1 MFALLSRYS
10 IHRAITGMK
19 DMQKSGKRGRF
30 ERLML
35 PHLKAA
41 HRMARAFMENECDV
55 EDAVQEA
62 YLRALRSF
70 DGFKG
75 ENGRPWILAIVRN
88 TCSTALERASRQAPA
103 ALEKIHNSTVFDP
116 EHCLLKQADIDS
128 LRACIEQL
136 PVRYREVIILREFEE
151 LSYREISGATSVPIG
166 TVMSR
171 LARARTL
178 LLRCLMARGAT
189 GCVCGIPADARARRT
204 PRPQ

>member
-1 MFALLSRYS
+1 
-10 IHRAITGMK
+10 MK
-19 DMQKSGKRGRF
+19 DMQKSGNRGRF

-41 HRMARAFMENECDV
+41 YRVARVFMENECDV

-103 ALEKIHNSTVFDP
+103 ALETIHDSTVFDP

-128 LRACIEQL
+128 LRTCIEQL
-136 PVRYREVIILREFEE
+136 PVRYREVIILRELEE
-151 LSYREISGATSVPIG
+151 LSYREISGVVSVPIG

-171 LARARTL
+171 LARARTR
-178 LLRCLMARGAT
+178 LLRCLMARGAK
-189 GCVCGIPADARARRT
+189 GFVCGVPCGTPTRRT
-204 PRPQ
+204 PRPL

>member
-1 MFALLSRYS
+1 
-10 IHRAITGMK
+10 
-19 DMQKSGKRGRF
+19 
-30 ERLML
+30 ML

-41 HRMARAFMENECDV
+41 YRMARALMENECDV

-88 TCSTALERASRQAPA
+88 TCGTALERASRQAPA
-103 ALEKIHNSTVFDP
+103 ALESIHNSTVFDP

-128 LRACIEQL
+128 LHACIELL
-136 PVRYREVIILREFEE
+136 PVRYREVIILRELEE
-151 LSYREISGATSVPIG
+151 SSYREISGATSVPIG

-171 LARARTL
+171 LARARTRL
-178 LLRCLMARGAT
+178 LHCLMARGAK
-189 GCVCGIPADARARRT
+189 GFVCGVPSGMRTRRT
-204 PRPQ
+204 PPPL